1 MSSPKYFVT
10 YMLTTDEAGANPFW
24 HSSLLMSEQSD
35 ENAQIEVQH
44 AFGFYSTY
52 PSSTTNPIIK
62 FLKNMLGF
70 KIDLQDSHGHLETE
84 KIRYLDGEGLR
95 GISFEVSIKKYQQLL
110 TDYQRAKQ
118 LEQEAIHDHTLSLL
132 AKELPINGHT
142 IWLEEQQWVREGHA
156 PRLFAFHI
164 DWTLS
169 LNCETFGLCISPEAS
184 TCKTRAIQ
192 FLVDAGIIDD
202 RFVTDVL
209 GKHELPRWGKID
221 LPPLHFITSGER
233 VREEKTRRDGQ
244 TKVYYNRSW
253 ENGNRLFWAHA
264 PFIYSNESASTQTS
278 PEQDSEYRL
287 VGNILKRINELE
299 PLLLKKMDAHQ
310 VDERY
315 YQQCEAQI
323 ERLLQIKALLQV
335 NNHSQLDPHTAFKI
349 LNVAQMTLTPEK
361 INYTFLDRA
370 IENIALQHA
379 LLGLIS
385 IVATASL
392 MSGAAAIAI
401 TVCATAYSGSKLYLA
416 IQTELKII
424 EMMADYNEFL
434 ATHAHTSL
442 AERTPNADGQ
452 DFLISAAP
460 A

>member
-35 ENAQIEVQH
+35 ENAEIEVKH
-44 AFGFYSTY
+44 AFGFYSSY
-52 PSSTTNPIIK
+52 PSSTTNPIIN

-84 KIRYLDGEGLR
+84 KIRYMDGEGLR
-95 GISFEVSIKKYQQLL
+95 GISFEVSIEKYQQLL

-118 LEQEAIHDHTLSLL
+118 LEQEAIRDHTLSLL
-132 AKELPINGHT
+132 AKGLPVNGHT
-142 IWLEEQQWVREGHA
+142 IWLEEQEWVRKSHA

-184 TCKTRAIQ
+184 TCKTRAVQ

-202 RFVTDVL
+202 RFVTDIL
-209 GKHELPRWGKID
+209 GKHELPRWGKMD
-221 LPPLHFITSGER
+221 LPPLHFISSGER
-233 VREEKTRRDGQ
+233 VREEKTGRDGQ

-253 ENGNRLFWAHA
+253 ENGNRLFWAHK
-264 PFIYSNESASTQTS
+264 PIIYDNESASIQTS
-278 PEQDSEYRL
+278 PDQESEYRL
-287 VGNILKRINELE
+287 IGHLLEKINDLE
-299 PLLLKKMDAHQ
+299 PLLLKKMEDHQ
-310 VDERY
+310 TNERY
-315 YQQCEAQI
+315 YQQCETQI
-323 ERLLQIKALLQV
+323 ERLLQIKTLLHL
-335 NNHSQLDPHTAFKI
+335 NKHHQLDPHAAFKT

-361 INYTFLDRA
+361 INHTFLDRA

-401 TVCATAYSGSKLYLA
+401 TICATAYSGWQLYLA
-416 IQTELKII
+416 IQKELRII
-424 EMMADYNEFL
+424 EMMVDYTESL
-434 ATHAHTSL
+434 ATQVLTQ
-442 AERTPNADGQ
+442 RTLSADGQ
-452 DFLISAAP
+452 DFLISRP
-460 A
+460 H